1 MKRQQDIQ
9 RILEDFK
16 GVRYIPGIKS
26 AKKKVLITKIKNEKG
41 EIITS
46 RKRIANVFGEFYKKV
61 YDDSEQDESEQE
73 IGNMKMKAALTC
85 TTTAPMR

>member
-16 GVRYIPGIKS
+16 GVRNIPGIKTS
-26 AKKKVLITKIKNEKG
+26 KKKVLITKIKNEKG

-46 RKRIANVFGEFYKKV
+46 REGIANVFGEFYK
-61 YDDSEQDESEQE
+61 QNIRRQ
-73 IGNMKMKAALTC
+73 
-85 TTTAPMR
+85 